1 MSEFSFEQA
10 IGAMLQDPEQMQKI
24 FALAQSLGF
33 SPPRRARRFFTAR
46 AAGFS
51 AARTKA
57 ETSPPDDRQQAL
69 GELLQKAGKLD
80 RRQENLLNA
89 LKPFLKPERREK
101 MRPAPC
107 SRPESRVW
115 QAQRC
120 AAAIKKSRQEGTHV

>member
-33 SPPRRARRFFTAR
+33 SPP
-46 AAGFS
+46 AAQGAS
-51 AARTKA
+51 
-57 ETSPPDDRQQAL
+57 SPPDDRQQAL
-69 GELLQKAGKLD
+69 GELWQKAGKLD

-101 MRPAPC
+101 IDRAMQAARI
-107 SRPESRVW
+107 SRLAGAALRSRDP
-115 QAQRC
+115 
-120 AAAIKKSRQEGTHV
+120 KEL

>member
-33 SPPRRARRFFTAR
+33 SPP
-46 AAGFS
+46 AAQGAS
-51 AARTKA
+51 SPPEPPVSPPPAPKQ

-69 GELLQKAGKLD
+69 GELLQKAGTLD

-89 LKPFLKPERREK
+89 LKPFLKPERR
-101 MRPAPC
+101 
-107 SRPESRVW
+107 
-115 QAQRC
+115 
-120 AAAIKKSRQEGTHV
+120 